1 MKKLVKLLDKAGNEL
16 VPDNIK
22 NKKSKSRIDAYSCDY
37 INDKFEI
44 QYIVAT
50 ISTPQE
56 ISSNYVV
63 NLDKIAYQNG
73 NKLTLQ
79 NGKIKIGNGVS
90 KIRVSAIAFVDGW
103 AGDNSYIWTFVRKN
117 QVPVSSFINSG
128 SANYISGSVPDTII
142 DVEENDVIDLVT
154 DATSS
159 SGKLRTGQ
167 SNTQLFVEVIN

>member
-16 VPDNIK
+16 VQDDIK

-37 INDKFEI
+37 INDKFET